1 MKLSVHPYF
10 LEFIHPFAL
19 AHGTRTGTQLAF
31 VQLEFENIIAYGEAS
46 LPPYRKETFDSVKL
60 WVENQYENVLEI
72 LSNNPF
78 ENPENIPF
86 SKENPSAS
94 AALQSAIL
102 NWYVLSK
109 GKTLTDFFTQTTSTP
124 ELTLT
129 ITKNDFEFLSE
140 KLNLAKHFNHFK
152 IKLTGADDDL
162 DFVKTIRKKTD
173 IPFCIDVN
181 QGYQN
186 KEDAIRL
193 ITDLEKQQCILIEQP
208 LKDVDHEGHYWLKQR
223 TPLPIIADE
232 SIQQF
237 EDLVQFNE
245 AYSGVNIKLMKCG
258 GLFQAQKMLH
268 FTEKLAH
275 ENKFVKLIG
284 CMSESSLGVAT
295 AAVLTS
301 QCKIADLDSPYLNS
315 NDPFEGFEILSG
327 KIVMENTLR
336 LKHKKLFLKLKKKI

>member
-46 LPPYRKETFDSVKL
+46 LPPYRKETFDSVKI
-60 WVENQYENVLEI
+60 WVENQYENVLEV

-109 GKTLTDFFTQTTSTP
+109 GKMLCDFFEQTNSSP
-124 ELTLT
+124 SLTLT
-129 ITKNDFEFLSE
+129 ITKNDAAFLSE
-140 KLNLAKHFNHFK
+140 KLDLANRFTHFK
-152 IKLTGADDDL
+152 IKLTGTNDDL
-162 DFVKTIRKKTD
+162 DFVKAIRNKTD
-173 IPFCIDVN
+173 IPFCIDIN

-193 ITDLEKQQCILIEQP
+193 ITDLEKQHCILIEQP
-208 LKDVDHEGHYWLKQR
+208 LKDVDHEGHFWLKQR

-237 EDLVQFNE
+237 EDLVQFHE

-258 GLFQAQKMLH
+258 GLFQAQKMLN
-268 FTEKLAH
+268 FSEKLANK
-275 ENKFVKLIG
+275 NKFIKLIG
-284 CMSESSLGVAT
+284 CMSESSLGVST
-295 AAVLTS
+295 AAVLAS
-301 QCKIADLDSPYLNS
+301 QCQMADLDAPYLNI
-315 NDPFEGFEILSG
+315 NDPFEGFQIEKG
-327 KIVMENTLR
+327 KIILADAVSLI
-336 LKHKKLFLKLKKKI
+336 HKFL